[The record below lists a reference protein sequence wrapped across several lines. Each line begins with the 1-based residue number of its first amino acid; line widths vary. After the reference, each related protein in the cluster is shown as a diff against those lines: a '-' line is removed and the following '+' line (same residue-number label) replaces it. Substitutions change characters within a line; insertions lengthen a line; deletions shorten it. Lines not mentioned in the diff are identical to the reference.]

1 VAIKDLRST
10 LMSSAFSGDEGD
22 DGEDVQIQRLL
33 ADVAR
38 EMGLM
43 TPEQMGI
50 AEPTDELT
58 VVYDKFLGPRN

>member
-1 VAIKDLRST
+1 MAIKDLRST

-22 DGEDVQIQRLL
+22 ELEDAQIQRLF
-33 ADVAR
+33 AEVAR
-38 EMGLM
+38 EVGLM